1 MDSYWEWNKE
11 NFKWHYDPSSTHTD
25 IQYVGRFTSNPES
38 LLTDGINAS
47 KSALQDKDK
56 YDEVSFKG
64 KPYNKEAAE
73 IMEGYHNDLK
83 KAGFTEHNTGG
94 RQTRDNLHPT
104 FHMMAERSGLW
115 NPQIMFLEQPP
126 GKSVPWH
133 RDSYNNYR
141 RNHAKVGDDVEV
153 IRYLVQLNDWQWGHY
168 VLVGNDVI
176 HQYRC
181 GDIHCWPE
189 GIYHAT
195 GNVGYWPRYCLTITG
210 VVTEKALHLQEPKDF
225 RI

>member
-11 NFKWHYDPSSTHTD
+11 NFPWHYDSSSKQSD
-25 IQYVGRFTSNPES
+25 VQYVGRFMH
-38 LLTDGINAS
+38 
-47 KSALQDKDK
+47 DKMGDYVQEAVENLSDDDC

-64 KPYNKEAAE
+64 KPFNKESAE
-73 IMEGYHNDLK
+73 IMEGYHNDLTR
-83 KAGFTEHNTGG
+83 AGYTTHNTGG
-94 RQTRDNLHPT
+94 RQTRDLGAFFNMLGQ
-104 FHMMAERSGLW
+104 ESGLW

-126 GKSVPWH
+126 GKFVPWH

-141 RNHAKVGDDVEV
+141 RNHAKVSDDTEV

-168 VLVGNDVI
+168 VAVGNDVI
-176 HQYRC
+176 HQYKM

-195 GNVGYWPRYCLTITG
+195 GNAGLWPRYCLTITG
-210 VVTEKALHLQEPKDF
+210 CVTDSALHLKEQTEFNLK
-225 RI
+225 

>member
-1 MDSYWEWNKE
+1 MRSYWKWNIK
-11 NFKWHYDPSSTHTD
+11 NFPWHYDPSSKKSD
-25 IQYVGRFTSNPES
+25 LQYVGRFVHNDMEKYVQQAVGNFT
-38 LLTDGINAS
+38 
-47 KSALQDKDK
+47 KKDV

-64 KPYNKEAAE
+64 KPFNKEAE
-73 IMEGYHNDLK
+73 KIMQGYHNDLTT
-83 KAGFTEHNTGG
+83 AGFTKHNTGG
-94 RQTRDNLHPT
+94 RQTRNLPNF
-104 FHMMAERSGLW
+104 FHLMAEASGLW

-126 GKSVPWH
+126 GKCIPWH

-141 RNHAKVGDDVEV
+141 RNFAKVADDVEV

-176 HQYRC
+176 HQYKI

-210 VVTEKALHLQEPKDF
+210 CVTPSALHLKKPKN
-225 RI
+225 IKL